1 MAKIVEANERAAQ
14 DMPEAQALEDKKK
27 FIKNLGWLLSQTK
40 EHIADCELMV
50 KASVVKV
57 TYDNGGTRY
66 VGISGD
72 SYMQIIKDV
81 I

>member
-27 FIKNLGWLLSQTK
+27 FIKNLGWLLSQTT

-57 TYDNGGTRY
+57 TYDNGCTRY

-72 SYMQIIKDV
+72 SYMQIIRDV